1 MILAPISKLCWY
13 TDVLDLHNWR
23 RVAIRDQL
31 AWVEA
36 SGVYSKVYTI
46 AGSDEKGMPS
56 LVLTD
61 SPRRL
66 TAEEREYTQHFLSHF
81 R

>member
-1 MILAPISKLCWY
+1 M
-13 TDVLDLHNWR
+13 
-23 RVAIRDQL
+23 AICGQF

-66 TAEEREYTQHFLSHF
+66 APEEHEYVQHFLSHF